1 MIKLLRKGAIE
12 KPWFYRTAMGLIAA
26 AFIIS
31 MGWYGFR
38 QPKQMYVAKIGDA
51 EISRVEYRRAYQNAY
66 QFYKQMLKDQ
76 FDEKDLG
83 KIVING
89 MVNRKLWLKAA
100 GDLNVMANPVEVV
113 DTLRQ
118 DRSFFRK
125 GRFDPEQYR
134 FVLANSRPPLTPEQY
149 ETNVRNDLSVDK
161 VKRLLTDGIIL
172 TQGEIANAKATV
184 KDDKLTPEK
193 RAAAEERAVQT
204 ALGMKKQRA
213 LSAYIDVMKSA
224 TSIDINDVLL

>member
-12 KPWFYRTAMGLIAA
+12 NPVFYRTVMGLIAA
-26 AFIIS
+26 AFVVS

-38 QPKQMYVAKIGDA
+38 QPKQLYVAKIGDT

-66 QFYKQMLKDQ
+66 RFYRQMMKDQ

-89 MVNRKLWLKAA
+89 MVNRQLWLKAA
-100 GDLNVMANPVEVV
+100 GDLKAEANPLEVM
-113 DTLRQ
+113 DALRN

-149 ETNVRNDLSVDK
+149 ENNIRNDLSVDK
-161 VKRLLTDGIIL
+161 VKQLVSDGIIL
-172 TQGEIANAKATV
+172 TPDEIARAKATV
-184 KDDKLTPEK
+184 TDDKLTPEK
-193 RAAAEERAVQT
+193 RAEAEDRAVQT

-213 LSAYIDVMKSA
+213 LSAYIDAMKTA
-224 TSIDINDVLL
+224 TPVQINDVLL